1 MITIDILEYLDVT
14 SVFYTNSCLEQCSWK
29 VRACTWDRKAAGC
42 CTWHGIKLST
52 PQGFL
57 PRLFIYC
64 PFCSQLRA
72 CGPSHRMKGTL
83 LSAQTDLCYPFS
95 QANSNG
101 LLLTVA
107 IKNLLGTEQSGLT
120 PQATLLHPLLWSCWG
135 EPRCTH
141 HHCSTPSRTR
151 KLFL

>member
-64 PFCSQLRA
+64 LFCSQLRA

-101 LLLTVA
+101 LLLTLA
-107 IKNLLGTEQSGLT
+107 IKKSPGNRTIWSDTSGHSSASPIVILLRWAQVHT
-120 PQATLLHPLLWSCWG
+120 PPLQHSLQN
-135 EPRCTH
+135 
-141 HHCSTPSRTR
+141 
-151 KLFL
+151 